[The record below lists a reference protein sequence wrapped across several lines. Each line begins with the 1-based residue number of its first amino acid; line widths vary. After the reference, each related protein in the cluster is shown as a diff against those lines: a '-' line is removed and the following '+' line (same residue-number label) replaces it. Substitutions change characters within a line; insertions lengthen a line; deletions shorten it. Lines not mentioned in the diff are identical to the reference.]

1 MDSSQPPQGKP
12 PVTPITARRGLGR
25 GLDAL
30 LPSSAAPMTVTH
42 PSDAVRQVPVASI
55 IPNTYQPR
63 TVFKPEKLRE
73 LAESIRVHGV
83 MQPIVVRKDGDK
95 YMLIAGERRWRASTL
110 AGLVTVPAIVRE
122 VPTNQILELTLIE
135 NIQRE
140 DLNPIEVAE
149 AFQRLATEANLTHD
163 QIAERTGKDRSTVTN
178 LLRLLRLPAEVRARI
193 VAGEIS
199 LGHAKV
205 LLGLSSEAAQKSLAA
220 RVVAQ
225 GLSVRQLEDI
235 ARNVTEAVEQGSGK
249 SGEKPR
255 TRIVDPN
262 VRAAIMEVERMLGAR
277 VHLKGTHK
285 KGKMIIEYNS
295 ADELDRIYSRI
306 VGRKQQGAG

>member
-1 MDSSQPPQGKP
+1 MESGQPPQVKP

-30 LPSSAAPMTVTH
+30 LPSASSAAVPTSQPV
-42 PSDAVRQVPVASI
+42 DAVKQIPVSSV

-63 TVFKPEKLRE
+63 NIFKPEKLRE
-73 LAESIRVHGV
+73 LADSIRVHGV
-83 MQPIVVRKDGDK
+83 MQPIVVRRDGDR

-110 AGLVTVPAIVRE
+110 AGLVTVPALIRE
-122 VPTNQILELTLIE
+122 IPKNQILELTLIE

-140 DLNPIEVAE
+140 DLNPIEIAE
-149 AFQRLATEANLTHD
+149 AFQRLAAEASLTHD

-178 LLRLLRLPAEVRARI
+178 LLRLLKLPDEVRARI

-205 LLGLSSEAAQKSLAA
+205 LLGVASESAQKALAA

-225 GLSVRQLEDI
+225 GLSVRQLEEI
-235 ARNVTEAVEQGSGK
+235 AKSAGHASEQGDQKSASQGK
-249 SGEKPR
+249 DKA
-255 TRIVDPN
+255 TDPN

-277 VHLKGTHK
+277 VHLKGNHK
-285 KGKMIIEYNS
+285 RGKLIIEYNS
-295 ADELDRIYSRI
+295 AEELDRIYSRI
-306 VGRKQQGAG
+306 VGRKQ

>member
-1 MDSSQPPQGKP
+1 MESGQPPQGKP

-30 LPSSAAPMTVTH
+30 LPSTPPAQPPMAVSL
-42 PSDAVRQVPVASI
+42 PADAVRQIPVASI
-55 IPNTYQPR
+55 TPNTYQPR
-63 TVFKPEKLRE
+63 TIFKPERLRE
-73 LAESIRVHGV
+73 LADSIRVHGV
-83 MQPIVVRKDGDK
+83 MQPIVVRKDGEK

-140 DLNPIEVAE
+140 DLNPIETAE

-178 LLRLLRLPAEVRARI
+178 LLRLLKLPAEVRSRI

-205 LLGLSSEAAQKSLAA
+205 LLGLSSEAVQKSLAA

-225 GLSVRQLEDI
+225 GLSVRQLEEV
-235 ARNVTEAVEQGSGK
+235 AKTATEAAEQGSGK
-249 SGEKPR
+249 PGEAGKAKP
-255 TRIVDPN
+255 VDPN
-262 VRAAIMEVERMLGAR
+262 VRAALMEVERMLGAR
-277 VHLKGTHK
+277 VHLKGNHK
-285 KGKMIIEYNS
+285 KGRLIIEYNS

-306 VGRKQQGAG
+306 VGRKQ

>member
-1 MDSSQPPQGKP
+1 MDSGQPPQGKQ

-30 LPSSAAPMTVTH
+30 LPSAPPPMAATH
-42 PSDAVRQVPVASI
+42 PSDAVRQIPVTSI
-55 IPNTYQPR
+55 TPNSYQPR

-73 LAESIRVHGV
+73 LADSIRVHGV
-83 MQPIVVRKDGDK
+83 MQPVVVRKDGDR

-140 DLNPIEVAE
+140 DLNPIETAE

-178 LLRLLRLPAEVRARI
+178 LLRLLKLPEEVRTRV
-193 VAGEIS
+193 VAGEIT

-205 LLGLSSEAAQKSLAA
+205 LLGLASEAVQKSLAA

-225 GLSVRQLEDI
+225 GLSVRQLEDL
-235 ARNVTEAVEQGSGK
+235 AKTATEAVEQGSDKTVTIKGK
-249 SGEKPR
+249 V
-255 TRIVDPN
+255 VDPN
-262 VRAAIMEVERMLGAR
+262 VRAAVMEMERMLGAR
-277 VHLKGTHK
+277 VHLKGNHK
-285 KGKMIIEYNS
+285 KGRLIVEYNS
-295 ADELDRIYSRI
+295 AEELDRIYSRI
-306 VGRKQQGAG
+306 VGRKQ

>member
-1 MDSSQPPQGKP
+1 MEPNQPPQGKP
-12 PVTPITARRGLGR
+12 PVTPITIRRGLGR

-30 LPSSAAPMTVTH
+30 LPSAQVSAPPMTVAH
-42 PSDAVRQVPVASI
+42 PADAVRQIPVASI
-55 IPNTYQPR
+55 SPNTFQPR
-63 TVFKPEKLRE
+63 TVFRPEKLRE
-73 LAESIRVHGV
+73 LADSIRVHGV
-83 MQPIVVRKDGDK
+83 MQPIVVRKDGDR

-140 DLNPIEVAE
+140 DLNPIETAE
-149 AFQRLATEANLTHD
+149 AFQRLSTEANLTHD

-178 LLRLLRLPAEVRARI
+178 LLRLLKLPTEVRSRI

-205 LLGLSSEAAQKSLAA
+205 LLGVPSEAAQKSLAA

-225 GLSVRQLEDI
+225 GLSVRQLEEI
-235 ARNVTEAVEQGSGK
+235 ARSTTEAAEQGSGK
-249 SGEKPR
+249 SDAPGKARPM
-255 TRIVDPN
+255 DPN
-262 VRAAIMEVERMLGAR
+262 VRAALVEVERVLGAR
-277 VHLKGTHK
+277 AHLKGNHK
-285 KGKMIIEYNS
+285 KGRLIIEYNS
-295 ADELDRIYSRI
+295 AEELDRIYSRI
-306 VGRKQQGAG
+306 VGRKQ